1 MESVRVRTRPCMCAA
16 DASAQ
21 IETQNPGQAKTHRPF
36 FAESLTHAEQAVV
49 TTSLCNH
56 TKPLIRD
63 SANESAR
70 WQRKQTR
77 EQPRDT

>member
-1 MESVRVRTRPCMCAA
+1 MCTRPRMCAA

-21 IETQNPGQAKTHRPF
+21 IETHNPGQAKTHRPF

-49 TTSLCNH
+49 STSLCNH

-63 SANESAR
+63 TANESAH